1 MTVIT
6 YRVNIPRSRPKGDE
20 GKAAASQNADKGGAW
35 LMLRQLASLMREQRD
50 HLDNS

>member
-35 LMLRQLASLMREQRD
+35 LMLRQLALSRED
-50 HLDNS
+50 FWLLLTI